1 MIDGQNLFDQQVK
14 NDLRTYNKIQNIAT
28 GQGDDYTMVCLLNYP
43 YIKKYYKIIAIDLS
57 KQQALDADPVAIE

>member
-43 YIKKYYKIIAIDLS
+43 YI
-57 KQQALDADPVAIE
+57 